1 MTRIKTPS
9 SRRYHL
15 FGAALCAAGSLACT
29 HLYQSSQSSGLLR
42 LGSRNPVTIALAD
55 NPQRFAFWQ
64 NATIGGAIFF
74 GLFAALNLW
83 IALRKIP
90 GANLEA

>member
-1 MTRIKTPS
+1 MSRIKTPS

-15 FGAALCAAGSLACT
+15 FGAAFFAAGSLACT

-55 NPQRFAFWQ
+55 DPQRFAFWL

-74 GLFAALNLW
+74 GFFAALNLW
-83 IALRKIP
+83 IALRKFP
-90 GANLEA
+90 GAKLEA